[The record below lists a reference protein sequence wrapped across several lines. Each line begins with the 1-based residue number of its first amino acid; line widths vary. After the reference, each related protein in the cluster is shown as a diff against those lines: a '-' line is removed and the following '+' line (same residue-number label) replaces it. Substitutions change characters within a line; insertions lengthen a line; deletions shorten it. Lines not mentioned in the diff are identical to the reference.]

1 RVDGLLRTSTSITG
15 WYGDTWT
22 GPRVDWTRHACTG
35 GLLRVPVHS
44 NPQLFAGVTQ
54 RIAVSGSTAPF
65 VVRLPSAATKTIV
78 VHLLPRG
85 GVCHIRFDITPAR
98 QPPGDPRTLGI
109 LAAGFEY
116 VPGSG

>member
-1 RVDGLLRTSTSITG
+1 
-15 WYGDTWT
+15 
-22 GPRVDWTRHACTG
+22 
-35 GLLRVPVHS
+35 LRVPVHS

-54 RIAVSGSTAPF
+54 RIAVSGSAVPF
-65 VVRLPSAATKTIV
+65 VVRLPSTATKTIV

-85 GVCHIRFDITPAR
+85 GVCHIRFEITPAR